1 VRRADR
7 VTALLLLALSVA
19 FVVVGRR
26 YPYWGENG
34 PGSGFFPFWLG
45 LAMGV
50 LAVLLFVGAAR
61 PGRPDAG
68 WLPAGRGRRR
78 LVAVIGLT
86 VAFVA
91 LLDRVGMIL
100 GTALFLLV
108 VLRFVEGYSWHRSAG
123 VALGAAA
130 ACYLV
135 FVQWLRVPLPAGALG
150 F

>member
-1 VRRADR
+1 
-7 VTALLLLALSVA
+7 
-19 FVVVGRR
+19 
-26 YPYWGENG
+26 
-34 PGSGFFPFWLG
+34 
-45 LAMGV
+45 
-50 LAVLLFVGAAR
+50 
-61 PGRPDAG
+61 
-68 WLPAGRGRRR
+68 
-78 LVAVIGLT
+78 

-100 GTALFLLV
+100 GTALFLVV

-135 FVQWLRVPLPAGALG
+135 FVHWLRVPFPAGALG